1 MELILATRKSKL
13 AQTQTE
19 TVMAMLKEKHKIDAK
34 KLLVVTEGDKRLDVT
49 LDKIGGKGLSTNDF
63 TNTYKTKLD
72 AMNAEREFLN
82 SKVEFGG
89 DMDMTFGTLTDQYI
103 ESQKNK
109 VRRRT
114 METYLKRRR
123 YFTDFENVK
132 LKDMDGNLYHKFQQD
147 LWNKPI
153 KCSTRNDV
161 QKFLKII
168 LNWGMKMYDINLM
181 KFYKKIEFFKDP
193 NEMKV
198 EKDVYTFEEFQKY
211 ITGTTNLNDKAMF
224 EMLYYCGLRRGEA
237 RGLQWS
243 DIDWNNKL
251 VSITKQANSVKD
263 SQKYYEL
270 TPPKTSKSIRTLP
283 LTDVLYNDLVD
294 LYNEKKKYYG
304 FNDKW
309 FIFGEYD
316 PLTFGMMS
324 RINGRIAKNADIR
337 RIPLHSFRHSCASLL
352 INTGQP
358 VTTVSKYLGHASTKE
373 TLDTYAHMFPN
384 NLTNVKNTIDN
395 LNLGI

>member
-1 MELILATRKSKL
+1 MGIYKLPKNQWTKDGRKYKYYWNEKDKNGKWKKSFSK
-13 AQTQTE
+13 A
-19 TVMAMLKEKHKIDAK
+19 
-34 KLLVVTEGDKRLDVT
+34 
-49 LDKIGGKGLSTNDF
+49 
-63 TNTYKTKLD
+63 YKTKLD

-89 DMDMTFGTLTDQYI
+89 DIDMTFGTLTDQYI

-109 VRRRT
+109 VRKRT

-123 YFTDFENVK
+123 YFADFENVK

-181 KFYKKIEFFKDP
+181 RFYKKIEFFKDP
-193 NEMKV
+193 NEMQE

-263 SQKYYEL
+263 S
-270 TPPKTSKSIRTLP
+270 
-283 LTDVLYNDLVD
+283 
-294 LYNEKKKYYG
+294 
-304 FNDKW
+304 
-309 FIFGEYD
+309 
-316 PLTFGMMS
+316 
-324 RINGRIAKNADIR
+324 
-337 RIPLHSFRHSCASLL
+337 
-352 INTGQP
+352 
-358 VTTVSKYLGHASTKE
+358 
-373 TLDTYAHMFPN
+373 
-384 NLTNVKNTIDN
+384 
-395 LNLGI
+395 

>member
-1 MELILATRKSKL
+1 MGIYKLPKNQWTKDGRKYKYYWNEKDKSGKWKKSFSK
-13 AQTQTE
+13 A
-19 TVMAMLKEKHKIDAK
+19 
-34 KLLVVTEGDKRLDVT
+34 
-49 LDKIGGKGLSTNDF
+49 
-63 TNTYKTKLD
+63 YKTKLD

-82 SKVEFGG
+82 SKIEFGG
-89 DMDMTFGTLTDQYI
+89 DMDMTFGTLIDQYI

-109 VRRRT
+109 VRKRT
-114 METYLKRRR
+114 MDTYLKRRK
-123 YFTDFENVK
+123 YFSDFENVK
-132 LKDMDGNLYHKFQQD
+132 LKDLDGTLYHKFQQE
-147 LWNKPI
+147 LWNMPI

-168 LNWGMKMYDINLM
+168 LNWGMKMYDVNLI

-193 NEMKV
+193 NEMIQ

-211 ITGTTNLNDKAMF
+211 ITGNTSLNDKTMF
-224 EMLYYCGLRRGEA
+224 EMLYYCGLRRGEC

-243 DIDWNNKL
+243 DIDWNKKQ
-251 VSITKQANSVKD
+251 VSITKQAVSSSD
-263 SQKYYEL
+263 HEKYYEL
-270 TPPKTSKSIRTLP
+270 TPPKTPKSVRTLP
-283 LTDVLYNDLVD
+283 LTNVLYNDLVS
-294 LYNEKKKYYG
+294 LYNEKKKLYG
-304 FNDKW
+304 FNQKC
-309 FIFGEYD
+309 FIFGDID

-384 NLTNVKNTIDN
+384 NLTNVKNTMDN
-395 LNLGI
+395 LNLNI